1 MTKKRLLLGT
11 AALALVFLTG
21 CQTNNIT
28 EAQRFVASIKKELP
42 FRIDSLHWLD
52 GVDIATYQ
60 FTNQDYSPALPD
72 AEISMN
78 GELFVYRT
86 FDFQKAIPAA
96 APARPFGTL
105 SPERTRSLSRQAE
118 DKVWRNVVVSE
129 KNQRIICVDRYL
141 RDGRTQGYVYVLQ
154 SKSKK
159 FPTLG
164 KYHWDVS
171 DPHNIESAGASLEHL
186 RNLTLRRMKVN
197 GSYSAPASQDDYW
210 TLMFHADSLF
220 ESGLYGEAK
229 QMYDLAFSEDRYI
242 LPYHLSEVA
251 RKMMGIRND
260 DAALTYLNHRAKME
274 PDFYEE
280 PSACPFPTLRDTF
293 EVRQRKWNYDLA
305 QKQLLEWIFERDNH
319 DRMLWFQAA
328 NRRHE
333 SPERVERLARRAM
346 DTDSTNLEMA
356 TRILAETGYPSKSR
370 VGDFA
375 SQAVWLVIQHSDLE
389 VQKQYLPQLEE
400 AARNGDLPPAM
411 IAALKD
417 RIDVREGH
425 PQQYGTQLGPDGL
438 CPLLDASRVNE
449 WRKEVGLPPIE
460 IK

>member
-1 MTKKRLLLGT
+1 MNRRVKGKILFGT
-11 AALALVFLTG
+11 TALALVFLTA
-21 CQTNNIT
+21 CQTNNIS
-28 EAQRFVASIKKELP
+28 EAQRFDTSIKKELP
-42 FRIDSLHWLD
+42 FRIDSLRWFD
-52 GVDIATYQ
+52 GTDMPTYK
-60 FTNQDYSPALPD
+60 FAHHNYVTTLPD

-78 GELFVYRT
+78 GELSVYRT
-86 FDFQKAIPAA
+86 FDFQKA
-96 APARPFGTL
+96 
-105 SPERTRSLSRQAE
+105 SRQTE
-118 DKVWRNVVVSE
+118 DKVWRNVVVSK

-154 SKSKK
+154 SESKRY
-159 FPTLG
+159 PTLG

-171 DPHNIESAGASLEHL
+171 DSHNIELAGTTLGHL
-186 RNLTLRRMKVN
+186 RNLTLRRIKGN
-197 GSYSAPASQDDYW
+197 GNYAAPASQDEYW

-220 ESGLYGEAK
+220 EGGLYAEAK
-229 QMYDLAFSEDRYI
+229 QTYDLAFTEDRYI

-260 DAALTYLNHRAKME
+260 DAALAYLNHRVKME

-280 PSACPFPTLRDTF
+280 SSECPFPALRNTF

-305 QKQLLEWIFERDNH
+305 QKHLLEWIFERDNH
-319 DRMLWFQAA
+319 DRVLWFQAA

-333 SPERVERLARRAM
+333 SSERIERLAQRAM
-346 DTDSTNLEMA
+346 DTDSTNLEMV
-356 TRILAETGYPSKSR
+356 TRILAETGYPSKAR

-389 VQKQYLPQLEE
+389 VQKQYLPQLEK

-417 RIDVREGH
+417 RIDVREGR
-425 PQQYGTQLGPDGL
+425 PQKYGTQLGPDGL

>member
-1 MTKKRLLLGT
+1 MNRRVKGKILLGT
-11 AALALVFLTG
+11 TALVLVFLTA
-21 CQTNNIT
+21 CQTNNIS
-28 EAQRFVASIKKELP
+28 EAQRFDTSIKKELP
-42 FRIDSLHWLD
+42 FRIDTLRWFD
-52 GVDIATYQ
+52 GTDMPTYKFAHHNYVTTQ
-60 FTNQDYSPALPD
+60 PD

-78 GELFVYRT
+78 GELSAYRT
-86 FDFQKAIPAA
+86 FDFQKA
-96 APARPFGTL
+96 
-105 SPERTRSLSRQAE
+105 SRQTE
-118 DKVWRNVVVSE
+118 DKVWRNVVVSK
-129 KNQRIICVDRYL
+129 KNQRIICIDRYL

-154 SKSKK
+154 SETKK
-159 FPTLG
+159 YPTLG

-186 RNLTLRRMKVN
+186 RNLTLRRIKGN
-197 GSYSAPASQDDYW
+197 GSYTAPASQDDYW

-220 ESGLYGEAK
+220 EDGLYAEAK
-229 QMYDLAFSEDRYI
+229 QTYDLAFTEDRYI

-260 DAALTYLNHRAKME
+260 NAAQTYLNHRVKME
-274 PDFYEE
+274 PDFYDE
-280 PSACPFPTLRDTF
+280 PSTCPFPALRDTF
-293 EVRQRKWNYDLA
+293 EMRQRKWNYDLA
-305 QKQLLEWIFERDNH
+305 QKHLLEWIFERDNH

-346 DTDSTNLEMA
+346 DTDSTNLEMV
-356 TRILAETGYPSKSR
+356 TRILTETGYPSKSR

-375 SQAVWLVIQHSDLE
+375 SQAVWLVIQHSSLE
-389 VQKQYLPQLEE
+389 VQKQYLPQLEK

-417 RIDVREGH
+417 RIDVREGR
-425 PQQYGTQLGPDGL
+425 PQKYGTQLGPDGL